1 MTKAEFE
8 KRVQDA
14 HNETHDA
21 LAEVCGQL
29 NHGQQQKLLK
39 NDEVVAA
46 LKRYG
51 VIEGKEVKNG

>member
-8 KRVQDA
+8 KRVQA
-14 HNETHDA
+14 AQNATHEA
-21 LAEVCGQL
+21 LVTIWENL

-39 NDEVVAA
+39 NEDVVAA

-51 VIEGKEVKNG
+51 VIEDKEVKNG

>member
-8 KRVQDA
+8 KRVQA
-14 HNETHDA
+14 AQTETHDA
-21 LAEVCGQL
+21 LVTVWNDL

-39 NDEVVAA
+39 NAEVVAV

-51 VIEGKEVKNG
+51 VIE